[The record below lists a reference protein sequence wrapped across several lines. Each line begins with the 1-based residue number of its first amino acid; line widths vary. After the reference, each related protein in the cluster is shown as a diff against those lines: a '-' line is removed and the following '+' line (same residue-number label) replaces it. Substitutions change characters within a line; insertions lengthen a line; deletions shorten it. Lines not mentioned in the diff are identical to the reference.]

1 MTSRRTF
8 LGAAAALEGLPATSA
23 TRSPT
28 DHALVEPSD
37 APGRDY
43 ELPSHGGSI
52 YVERY
57 DDDADV
63 TLRTTRQ
70 DPHVAASVYVSGEWG
85 SASLS
90 LGPKQA
96 EALATA
102 LQAAADEWEGE
113 ER

>member
-1 MTSRRTF
+1 MTTRRAF
-8 LGAAAALEGLPATSA
+8 LGAAAALAGLPATSTA
-23 TRSPT
+23 RSPT

-37 APGRDY
+37 TPGRDY

-57 DDDADV
+57 DEDADV

-70 DPHVAASVYVSGEWG
+70 DPQVAASVYVSGEWG

-90 LGPKQA
+90 LGPKEA

-102 LQAAADEWEGE
+102 LQVAAEEWEGE
-113 ER
+113 HR

>member
-8 LGAAAALEGLPATSA
+8 LGAAAALATLPSA
-23 TRSPT
+23 STARSPT

-37 APGRDY
+37 VPGRDY

-102 LQAAADEWEGE
+102 LHAAADDWGGEG
-113 ER
+113 R